1 MSRTNKREEVTP
13 RGQVRREQI
22 LAAASALLLDS
33 GYAGFSVRG
42 VAVRAGVALSH
53 VQYYFPD
60 PADIIAALLD
70 RFVAQ
75 YSDEVMTRFRTG
87 NEAAGLRLERGLEWL
102 LNDQAYR
109 RDCTVF
115 MLEVASAASRN
126 VKIANALARYYAA
139 YLEAMAAI
147 IWELNPKLSRGRR
160 RQRAAQC
167 IALIEGIAVTRAPL
181 GRDADMTFTARSTA
195 RAIER
200 LVSMA

>member
-1 MSRTNKREEVTP
+1 MSRTKKREEVTP

-22 LAAASALLLDS
+22 LAAASALLLDA

-42 VAVRAGVALSH
+42 VAARAGVALSH

-60 PADIIAALLD
+60 PADIIAALLE

-181 GRDADMTFTARSTA
+181 GRDAEMTFTARSTA

-200 LVSMA
+200 LASIP